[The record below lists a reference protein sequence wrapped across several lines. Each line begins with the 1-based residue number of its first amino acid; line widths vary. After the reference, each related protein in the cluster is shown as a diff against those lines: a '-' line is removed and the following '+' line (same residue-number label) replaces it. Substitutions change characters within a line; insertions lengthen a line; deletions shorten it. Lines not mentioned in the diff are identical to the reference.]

1 MMLVVSALTASAQ
14 KIDPQHY
21 TFEQFITDFKR
32 SYRPD
37 SPEYALR
44 QQIFEENLCG
54 VRAHNA
60 AVNQSWKL
68 GINRF
73 SDQTANESAAFL
85 GYNRLAEYG
94 YDRKALKKHQGP
106 DLAMMPDAGPLPNA
120 VDWSAR
126 PGTPLHTWSNAPS
139 LMTGQKEQG
148 SCGSCWALAVAANV
162 ESHTALKTGSLPV
175 LSSQQLLSCSPNP
188 HHCGGKGGCDGSTP
202 MLAYEYAQENGLV
215 TEESFTYTAIDC
227 IDCDGVDCDACN
239 RCSSIGAHAVV
250 SLHAPI
256 LTTSF
261 HPTHPYP
268 HNPCARA
275 SIMTP
280 IPARQAHLQ
289 GWHQLKENDHDD
301 VIHALATVGP
311 LVVGVAAGAWFT
323 YSGGVFGGCT
333 DQSELT
339 VNHAVQLVGYGTDPE
354 HGDYWKIRNWWGS
367 DWGEDGYMRLRRSAP
382 TCSVDSMPK
391 EGFGCD
397 NGPPSVTVCGECG
410 ILYSASYP
418 IIQ

>member
-1 MMLVVSALTASAQ
+1 MLVVSALTASAQ

-44 QQIFEENLCG
+44 QQIFEENLRG

-60 AVNQSWKL
+60 VVNQSWKL

-73 SDQTANESAAFL
+73 SDRTANESAAFL

-227 IDCDGVDCDACN
+227 IDCDGANCDACN

-280 IPARQAHLQ
+280 NPCTAGPLARLAPAERERPRRCDPCTGDGGPAGRGRGGGRMVYLQWWRLRGLHRPIGAHGQ
-289 GWHQLKENDHDD
+289 SCRPAGWLRHRPRARRLLEDPQL
-301 VIHALATVGP
+301 VGLRLGRGWLHALATECSDVQRG
-311 LVVGVAAGAWFT
+311 LHAE
-323 YSGGVFGGCT
+323 GGV
-333 DQSELT
+333 
-339 VNHAVQLVGYGTDPE
+339 
-354 HGDYWKIRNWWGS
+354 
-367 DWGEDGYMRLRRSAP
+367 RLR
-382 TCSVDSMPK
+382 
-391 EGFGCD
+391 
-397 NGPPSVTVCGECG
+397 
-410 ILYSASYP
+410 
-418 IIQ
+418 